1 MENTFKS
8 LLNLFNF
15 KEKTKQMSIDQLKAF
30 NLRTEKIAK
39 VKRSRAYIA
48 EINKRYNKMID
59 KRRKNFFRKAS

>member
-15 KEKTKQMSIDQLKAF
+15 KEKTKQISITELNAF
-30 NLRTEKIAK
+30 NLREEKIAK
-39 VKRSRAYIA
+39 GKRSRAYIS
-48 EINKRYNKMID
+48 EINKRYNKMTD